1 MAKIIDQR
9 KSLEKRMLQVS
20 TGLSF
25 QIPNSIPYLRNEVRS
40 PDKAGQATPG
50 NYVVNDDDYTL
61 WAEFSERDFQSVYE
75 SAHQEQVADWDR
87 QRLIE
92 EITNLEKRQK
102 ELVNVLAKVDPDMYA
117 QRLQS
122 QLQALQEKNRLLRS
136 ANGLSPRQNQQ
147 LVMDQA
153 EQQEKSPHKSPDSS
167 TKD

>member
-1 MAKIIDQR
+1 M
-9 KSLEKRMLQVS
+9 
-20 TGLSF
+20 
-25 QIPNSIPYLRNEVRS
+25 
-40 PDKAGQATPG
+40 
-50 NYVVNDDDYTL
+50 
-61 WAEFSERDFQSVYE
+61 
-75 SAHQEQVADWDR
+75 
-87 QRLIE
+87 
-92 EITNLEKRQK
+92 
-102 ELVNVLAKVDPDMYA
+102 AKVDPDMYA